1 MEKELMQAK
10 LGLEMSADKVFE
22 HVHVMKQVAPC
33 FNYCSTKL
41 NWVLLCVTNCA
52 RVILETKIHGP
63 YFKELLFK

>member
-41 NWVLLCVTNCA
+41 N
-52 RVILETKIHGP
+52 
-63 YFKELLFK
+63 